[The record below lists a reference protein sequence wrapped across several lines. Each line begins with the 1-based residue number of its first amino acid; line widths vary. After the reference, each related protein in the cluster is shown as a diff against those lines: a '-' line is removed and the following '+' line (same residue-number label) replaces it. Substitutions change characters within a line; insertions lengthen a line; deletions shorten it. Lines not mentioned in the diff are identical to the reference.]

1 MNMEIHT
8 SVEPP
13 SLGAAPKALRL
24 ECAGLTD
31 AGRVRANNE
40 DSLDWDSDVGLF
52 VVADGMGGCNAGEVA
67 SSLAVRMLLA
77 EFRQLPLKLPARE
90 GCPPA
95 LSAAA
100 MRLCTAIL
108 KANRAVYEASLQ
120 DARYAG
126 MGTTLVTVLFQGQRA
141 VIASIGDS
149 RVYRYRATQLEQLTV
164 DHTVVQ
170 EQIEYGLIT
179 PEQARFMGGR
189 GLITRALGV
198 EPGVEVD
205 VQEQP
210 LLPGDIYLL
219 CSDGL
224 FDMLDDQEIA
234 AIIQEHPQDAQ
245 AAVRSLVAAAND
257 KGGYDNISLI
267 LVRAT

>member
-1 MNMEIHT
+1 MQMQT
-8 SVEPP
+8 SIERP
-13 SLGAAPKALRL
+13 SSSTAPEALRL
-24 ECAGLTD
+24 EWAGLTD

-40 DSLDWDSDVGLF
+40 DSLAWDDDVGLF

-77 EFRQLPLKLPARE
+77 EFRQLPLTLPARD

-108 KANRAVYEASLQ
+108 KANRSVYEASLQ
-120 DARYAG
+120 DAQYAG
-126 MGTTLVTVLFQGQRA
+126 MGTTLVAALFQGQRA
-141 VIASIGDS
+141 IIASIGDS
-149 RVYRYRATQLEQLTV
+149 RVYRYRDGQLEQLTV

-179 PEQARFMGGR
+179 PEQARFMAGR

-210 LLPGDIYLL
+210 LLAGDIFLL

-224 FDMLDDQEIA
+224 FDMLEDQEIA
-234 AIIQEHPQDAQ
+234 TIIHDSAQNVQ
-245 AAVRSLVAAAND
+245 AAAGGLVAAAND
-257 KGGYDNISLI
+257 RGGYDNISII
-267 LVRAT
+267 LVRAA